1 MGQGVVVTETKREV
15 LDGQANRIEG
25 VFENH
30 RLAVRVTGGMV
41 SPRWVRFNL
50 RLGTGVRLE
59 KVRGLVEDLALGL
72 NVGVCRVARQD
83 GRVSLE
89 IPRSD
94 PQPISLLYLQKRL
107 KESEEMPFC
116 SATLGLSEEGAPL
129 LVRLP
134 SSQVAHLLIAGT
146 TGSGKSALARTIIL
160 SLALN
165 HHRGQLSFVLIDP
178 KRRAFGPLAG
188 LPHLIQPVV
197 CDSDKAAS
205 VLQQLVQL
213 MLQRDKTGVSKPCV
227 VVVIDEVADLYVQ
240 NEATGQL
247 ITRLVQRG
255 REAGIHVIACTQK
268 PTKEALTPL
277 AKANFPVRLVGQ
289 VTSPE
294 EAKIAT
300 GYAGTGAEMLRGPGQ
315 FLAVAG
321 GRVIR
326 FDAAFVD
333 AQSLAQVVTKLC
345 QRVTSG
351 VVDVKLPQAGVDV
364 IDTGDKYSQWVE
376 KVRPVWSTLID
387 SDGKVKYGKKADI
400 AEMIFGEGKRSTAG
414 HYGVVVNEVIKRLQ
428 NGDRVSRVVYN
439 FQVGALSLRRV
450 SRQKGRKTTTTTVSA
465 YLERVFFWL
474 GRRVKVV
481 VVVSGPRCWTF
492 RWMFPRLWAKSRL
505 VFVVN
510 AGDRWIVTRVL

>member
-1 MGQGVVVTETKREV
+1 MSETRRQRLER
-15 LDGQANRIEG
+15 QANQIEH

-30 RLAVRVTGGMV
+30 RLSVKVAGGIV
-41 SPRWVRFNL
+41 SPRWVRFDL
-50 RLGTGVRLE
+50 RLGRGVRLE

-72 NVGVCRVARQD
+72 KVSVCRIMRR
-83 GRVSLE
+83 GGCVSLE

-94 PQPISLLYLQKRL
+94 PQPISLLFLQKRL
-107 KESEEMPFC
+107 KESGEIPFC

-134 SSQVAHLLIAGT
+134 SSQVSHLLIAGT

-165 HHRGQLSFVLIDP
+165 HRRNQLSFVLIDP

-188 LPHLIQPVV
+188 LPHLLQSVV
-197 CDSDKAAS
+197 YDSDKAAS

-213 MLQRDKTGVSKPCV
+213 MLQRDETGVSKPRI

-268 PTKEALTPL
+268 PTKAALMPL

-315 FLAVAG
+315 FLVVAG
-321 GRVIR
+321 GYVTR

-333 AQSLAQVVTKLC
+333 AQSLARVVAKLC
-345 QRVTSG
+345 QQVSSG
-351 VVDVKLPQAGVDV
+351 SVASVKLPQAASVVGV
-364 IDTGDKYSQWVE
+364 GDKYSKWVE
-376 KVRPVWSTLID
+376 KVRPVWAELVD
-387 SDGKVKYGKKADI
+387 ADGKLKYRAKSTI
-400 AEMIFGEGKRSTAG
+400 AEIIYGVRSTAG
-414 HYGVVVNEVIKRLQ
+414 NRGLVVNEVIKRLR
-428 NGDRVSRVVYN
+428 NSSGDSSVVYHSRASGV
-439 FQVGALSLRRV
+439 FLQCA
-450 SRQKGRKTTTTTVSA
+450 SRQKKRRKITTTTVFA

-474 GRRVKVV
+474 GRCVKVV
-481 VVVSGPRCWTF
+481 VVVSGSRCVTF
-492 RWMFPRLWAKSRL
+492 RWWLPRLWAKRRL

-510 AGDRWIVTRVL
+510 TGGRWTVTGVL

>member
-1 MGQGVVVTETKREV
+1 MSETKRQE
-15 LDGQANRIEG
+15 LEWQSDRIES
-25 VFENH
+25 VFSNH
-30 RLAVRVTGGMV
+30 RLAVKVTGGIV

-50 RLGTGVRLE
+50 RLGQGVRLE
-59 KVRGLVEDLALGL
+59 KVRGLAEDLALGL
-72 NVGVCRVARQD
+72 NVSICRVVRQD
-83 GRVSLE
+83 GCVSVE

-94 PQPISLLYLQKRL
+94 PQPINLLFLQKRL
-107 KESEEMPFC
+107 KENGEIPFC

-146 TGSGKSALARTIIL
+146 TGSGKSALVRTIIL

-165 HHRGQLSFVLIDP
+165 HRRSQLSLVLIDP

-197 CDSDKAAS
+197 YDPDKAAS

-213 MLQRDKTGVSKPCV
+213 MLQRDETGISQPRV

-268 PTKEALTPL
+268 PTKKALTPL

-315 FLAVAG
+315 FLAVVG

-333 AQSLAQVVTKLC
+333 AQSLAQVVAKLC
-345 QRVTSG
+345 QQVTSG
-351 VVDVKLPQAGVDV
+351 NVASVTLPRAAPDAAG
-364 IDTGDKYSQWVE
+364 TGDKYSEWVE
-376 KVRPVWSTLID
+376 KVRPVWAGLVD
-387 SDGKVKYGKKADI
+387 AEGQLKYRAKATI
-400 AEMIFGEGKRSTAG
+400 AEIIYGVRSTG
-414 HYGVVVNEVIKRLQ
+414 GNRLLVVNEVIKRLQ
-428 NGDRVSRVVYN
+428 DGGSTSRVVLN
-439 FQVGALSLRRV
+439 FQADVLSVQRV

-465 YLERVFFWL
+465 LLHCVFSWL
-474 GRRVKVV
+474 GRRVRVV
-481 VVVSGPRCWTF
+481 VVVFGSRCWTF
-492 RWMFPRLWAKSRL
+492 RWLVPRLWVKSRKL
-505 VFVVN
+505 MVV
-510 AGDRWIVTRVL
+510 RSCSKWTVVRVL